1 MLSPDKVHPE
11 AWRKEKENLKFRTYL
26 KCHADED
33 TLDKQFQ
40 RLHRELFAEYDCG
53 KCRNC
58 CKMYCGTI
66 PYNDLEQDASY
77 LHMTEEELVKTYLVK
92 DEYGI
97 NYNTK
102 NTPCDF
108 LEEDG
113 SCKLGD
119 CKPENCKKYPY
130 TDQPERLES
139 LYSVLDAVEVCP
151 VAFEIYERLKE
162 EYGFRYGK
170 RS

>member
-1 MLSPDKVHPE
+1 MLSPDKVQPE
-11 AWRKEKENLKFRTYL
+11 AQRKEKENLKFRTYL

-66 PYNDLEQDASY
+66 PHSDLEQDAAY

-102 NTPCDF
+102 TRPVISCRKTVPANWGTVNRRIVRSIPIQISRSVWSPCTV
-108 LEEDG
+108 
-113 SCKLGD
+113 
-119 CKPENCKKYPY
+119 Y
-130 TDQPERLES
+130 
-139 LYSVLDAVEVCP
+139 
-151 VAFEIYERLKE
+151 
-162 EYGFRYGK
+162 
-170 RS
+170 